1 MFFTFFKLHKWFKIE
16 QKVSYSLQDM
26 SYPKNTHLKS
36 NIIPI
41 LPFSIFIFRYN
52 KTVNKWKITHMWRNI
67 SVWYLL
73 MNLKNNYFFKKL
85 LIWANIKCKNFN
97 IYNKTL
103 NRYQEITLMYQKS
116 WWNDLQL
123 LRYKVWQTEIG
134 NYGSFF
140 ALLPPPRPLPPKNP
154 KNQNF
159 EKMKKIAG
167 DTIILQKCIKNRNH
181 EIGFL
186 RYGTQQTEFFVIL
199 NHFLPFYPPNNPENQ
214 NFEKMKKM
222 SRYIIILNMCTI
234 NENHMMYSSWD
245 MEHNRQNFFSF
256 WTVFCPFT
264 PLTQP
269 RKPKFWKDEKKP
281 VDIIILHKCSKNDNH
296 MRYGS
301 WDMKHDTEFFV
312 ILGHFLPFYPTNN
325 PKNQTFEKTKNK
337 PGGIII

>member
-1 MFFTFFKLHKWFKIE
+1 MFFTFLKLHKWFKIE

-140 ALLPPPRPLPPKNP
+140 ALLPPPPVLSHLKTQKIRTL
-154 KNQNF
+154 
-159 EKMKKIAG
+159 KKWKK
-167 DTIILQKCIKNRNH
+167 LL
-181 EIGFL
+181 EIPSFYKSVSKTAIM
-186 RYGTQQTEFFVIL
+186 RYG
-199 NHFLPFYPPNNPENQ
+199 
-214 NFEKMKKM
+214 
-222 SRYIIILNMCTI
+222 
-234 NENHMMYSSWD
+234 SWD
-245 MEHNRQNFFSF
+245 MEHNRQNFLSF
-256 WTVFCPFT
+256 WTIFCPFT
-264 PLTQP
+264 HLTTQ
-269 RKPKFWKDEKKP
+269 KIKILKKWKKCP
-281 VDIIILHKCSKNDNH
+281 DILS
-296 MRYGS
+296 
-301 WDMKHDTEFFV
+301 F
-312 ILGHFLPFYPTNN
+312 
-325 PKNQTFEKTKNK
+325 
-337 PGGIII
+337 